1 MAGASVKSDERNDQQ
16 EPGTV
21 AGPRPPASPRKPK
34 RTRESQGRLAFWL
47 LLPAGVAVF
56 GVIVYPI
63 FRTLIISLFEV
74 NSALATETPFVGI
87 ENYVTVLT
95 SSGFWSSMGRTLYFT
110 FVSTGLELAFGL
122 MVAALM
128 HAKLH
133 GRWLFRVIV
142 ILPWAIPTIV
152 NAAMWKGILN
162 AQYGSLNA
170 LLTQL
175 GIIDEYQAWLGD
187 PTLALNMVILSDVWK
202 NTPLVAIFL
211 LAGLAAIPPELYEAA
226 KLDRAGWPRIFRS
239 IVLSMLVPS
248 ISIVLVLRTV
258 EAFKVFDI
266 IYAMTRGGP
275 ANGTQTV
282 AYYAYT
288 TAFSDQNFGVGS
300 ALSYII
306 VIVILALS
314 AIYLRLLRRSEMSLL

>member
-1 MAGASVKSDERNDQQ
+1 MSVVSAENTDTLGGSPS
-16 EPGTV
+16 PGNP
-21 AGPRPPASPRKPK
+21 PRR
-34 RTRESQGRLAFWL
+34 RREKQGRLAFWL
-47 LLPAGVAVF
+47 LLPAAVAVF
-56 GVIVYPI
+56 GVIIYPI
-63 FRTLIISLFEV
+63 IRTLFISFFEV
-74 NSALATETPFVGI
+74 TSALATDTPFVGI
-87 ENYVTVLT
+87 DNYVHVLT
-95 SSGFWSSMGRTLYFT
+95 SASFWDSMGRTLYFT
-110 FVSTGLELAFGL
+110 IVSTALELTFGL
-122 MVAALM
+122 IVAGLLN
-128 HAKLH
+128 AKLKA
-133 GRWLFRVIV
+133 RWLFRAIVVI
-142 ILPWAIPTIV
+142 PWAIPTIV
-152 NAAMWKGILN
+152 NAAMWKGIFN

-187 PTLALNMVILSDVWK
+187 PTTALNMVILADVWK
-202 NTPLVAIFL
+202 TTPLVAFFL
-211 LAGLAAIPPELYEAA
+211 LAGLTSIPPELYEAA
-226 KLDRAGWPRIFRS
+226 KLDRARWPRIFRS
-239 IVLSMLVPS
+239 VVLPMLVPS

-306 VIVILALS
+306 VVVILALS